1 MTSLEG
7 RSAEDALRSAGG
19 REHRTAV
26 VTGAGRGIGAAI
38 AVALG
43 QAGLDVAVV
52 DIDGDN
58 AQATAQAISETGIA
72 RAAGFAC
79 DVADTRSVKA
89 LMRAVADTVG
99 TPSVLVND
107 AAVGRF
113 APIEELSYDDWIR
126 MLGVNLIG
134 PFLCVQSMLPYVP
147 QTGGAVVNI
156 TSVGAHIG
164 TPNGSAYAASK
175 GGLMSFTRTIA
186 VELAPRGIRVN
197 AVSPGPID
205 TPMTAQLSDAAT
217 TKRRL
222 SRVPMARLGSAE
234 EIASVV
240 AFLVS
245 DAASF
250 MTGQIVCVDGGWT
263 AQAL

>member
-1 MTSLEG
+1 MTSLRE
-7 RSAEDALRSAGG
+7 RSVPQPAPGDSER
-19 REHRTAV
+19 RTAV

-38 AVALG
+38 ALALG
-43 QAGLDVAVV
+43 GAGFDVAVV

-58 AQATAQAISETGIA
+58 AQATARAISEPGA
-72 RAAGFAC
+72 VRASGFAC
-79 DVADTRSVKA
+79 DVADPRGVKD
-89 LMRAVADTVG
+89 LMRDVADTVG
-99 TPSVLVND
+99 APSILVND
-107 AAVGRF
+107 AAVARY
-113 APIEELSYDDWIR
+113 APIEELSHDDWIR

-134 PFLCVQSMLPYVP
+134 PFLCIQSMLPYVP

-164 TPNGSAYAASK
+164 TANGTAYAASK
-175 GGLMSFTRTIA
+175 GGLISFTRTSA

-222 SRVPMARLGSAE
+222 SRVPMARMGSAD

>member
-1 MTSLEG
+1 
-7 RSAEDALRSAGG
+7 
-19 REHRTAV
+19 
-26 VTGAGRGIGAAI
+26 
-38 AVALG
+38 
-43 QAGLDVAVV
+43 V
-52 DIDGDN
+52 DIDGEN
-58 AQATAQAISETGIA
+58 ARTTAQAISDDGGA
-72 RAAGFAC
+72 RSVGFAC
-79 DVADTRSVKA
+79 DVADPEGVRA
-89 LMRAVADTVG
+89 LMRDVADTIG
-99 TPSVLVND
+99 PPSVLVNN
-107 AAVGRF
+107 AGVGRF
-113 APIEELSYDDWIR
+113 APLAELCYDDWIT
-126 MLGVNLIG
+126 MLGINLIG

-147 QTGGAVVNI
+147 QAGGAVVNI

-164 TPNGSAYAASK
+164 TPTGSAYAASK

-222 SRVPMARLGSAE
+222 SRVPLARLGSAE
-234 EIASVV
+234 EVASVV

-250 MTGQIVCVDGGWT
+250 MTGQILCVDGGWT